1 MQMLNID
8 HGDSV
13 GIRYAVV
20 KNHAQSKV
28 KAQDVYNA
36 RVVANVKSLREV
48 ADAMVREGCKY
59 EAAEVLS
66 ILEKFATVTARLLQ
80 EGNAVNV
87 GSLVR
92 FRPSIQGKFE
102 AENGVFERGTH
113 RILVRAT
120 IGSALRNVAG
130 AASVIRVTPALPLPE
145 LLEVFNGA
153 TGNADCISNEMTFTV
168 RGKAFEYDEDAADEG
183 FFLNLDGQE
192 LRCPVITMDASKEH
206 VLLMVPHQVAPGNE
220 LELSF
225 RTRHTASGAMAI
237 VGYPKALVCEP
248 ITAE

>member
-1 MQMLNID
+1 MQMLNVD
-8 HGDSV
+8 NGDSV

-48 ADAMVREGCKY
+48 ADAMVREGSKY

-92 FRPSIQGKFE
+92 FRPSIQGKFA
-102 AENGVFERGTH
+102 AESDNFQRGTH
-113 RILVRAT
+113 RIMVRACV
-120 IGSALRNVAG
+120 GSALRNVA
-130 AASVIRVTPALPLPE
+130 AAAPVSRVSAAVALPE
-145 LLEVFNGA
+145 LLAVYNGA
-153 TGNADCISNEMTFTV
+153 TGNPDTVSNESTFIV
-168 RGKAFEYDEDAADEG
+168 KGANMVYDINAADEG
-183 FFLNLDGQE
+183 FFVNLDGQE
-192 LRCPVITMDASKEH
+192 LRCTVILMDEKHANA
-206 VLLMVPHQVAPGNE
+206 VLLMPHQIAPGNE
-220 LELSF
+220 VALSF
-225 RTRHTASGAMAI
+225 RTRHTTSGGKAI
-237 VGYPKALVCEP
+237 ISYGKTLVCEAAK
-248 ITAE
+248 AE